1 MIAITAA
8 TGQFGRLVIE
18 KLLEKGLPPSSL
30 AAIVRNPAKAG
41 ELSARGIQ
49 VRQADYTDRETLT
62 AAFGDVQRLLLIS
75 SSEVGQRVAQHGNV
89 IEAAKQAGMKE
100 LLYTSVLH
108 ADTSSL
114 ILAEEHLATERLIA
128 ESGLP
133 SVILRNGWYSE
144 NYTASIPAALSN
156 GALVGSA
163 GDGRIASAARADYA
177 EAAAVL
183 LAKSTFDAGQVLELA
198 GDESYTLSDL
208 AAEISRQ
215 VGKTIPYR
223 DLPEA
228 DYRAILLSSGLP
240 EPVAALLARC
250 DVDASHGALFDG
262 GRQLSRLIGRPSTPL
277 AVSVKNALQG

>member
-8 TGQFGRLVIE
+8 TGQLGRLVIE

-30 AAIVRNPAKAG
+30 AAIVRNSAKAG
-41 ELSARGIQ
+41 ELSARGVP

-62 AAFGDVQRLLLIS
+62 AAFGGVQRLLFIS

-89 IEAAKQAGMKE
+89 IEAAKQAGVKE
-100 LLYTSVLH
+100 ILYTSMLH
-108 ADTSSL
+108 ADTSPL

-133 SVILRNGWYSE
+133 SMILRNGWYSE

-163 GDGRIASAARADYA
+163 GAGRIASAARADYA

-183 LAKSTFDAGQVLELA
+183 LAKSTFEAGQVLELA

-215 VGKTIPYR
+215 AGKTIPYR
-223 DLPEA
+223 NLPEA
-228 DYRAILLSSGLP
+228 DYRAALLSAGLP
-240 EPVAALLARC
+240 EPVAALLARF
-250 DVDASHGALFDG
+250 DADASRGALFED

>member
-8 TGQFGRLVIE
+8 TGQLGRLVFE
-18 KLLEKGLPPSSL
+18 KLLEKDLPPSSL
-30 AAIVRNPAKAG
+30 VAIVRNPAKAG
-41 ELSARGIQ
+41 ELSTRGVQ
-49 VRQADYTDRETLT
+49 VRHADYTDRETLT
-62 AAFGDVQRLLLIS
+62 TAFGDVRRLLLIS
-75 SSEVGQRVAQHGNV
+75 SSEVGQRVVQHGNV
-89 IEAAKQAGMKE
+89 IEAAKQAGVKE

-108 ADTSSL
+108 ADTSPL

-198 GDESYTLSDL
+198 GDGSYTLSDL

-228 DYRAILLSSGLP
+228 DYRAILLSAGLP
-240 EPVAALLARC
+240 EPVAALLARF
-250 DVDASHGALFDG
+250 DVDASRGALFDD
-262 GRQLSRLIGRPSTPL
+262 GRQLSRLIGRSSTPL
-277 AVSVKNALQG
+277 AASVKKALQG